1 MREKI
6 DRLEWQNILLE
17 IERQGREKNIGSG
30 KERER
35 KKETD
40 RGRGTETDMKMV
52 SDRQRY

>member
-1 MREKI
+1 MREKT

-40 RGRGTETDMKMV
+40 RDIFISV
-52 SDRQRY
+52 QRQI